1 VRFGRRCLRPRRRR
15 QGRCH
20 GHGATRVGANALLEA
35 YRAGEQEV
43 HEGEHVEGDK
53 VGLSVVSSAPR
64 LPVRSVPSH
73 QAREGGESE
82 DGVQTFTMPFSVVTW
97 MIVRRQ
103 LRCRPL
109 CGAASHD
116 VASVRNPV
124 KPQTNPIQR
133 FIVTALKPSETN
145 PAQSIR
151 YTRLG
156 RKLTRT
162 QETRIMYRPRWIYG
176 MCITALAKLVSDAS
190 RQQNRALS
198 LFRPANG
205 KLLSL

>member
-1 VRFGRRCLRPRRRR
+1 
-15 QGRCH
+15 
-20 GHGATRVGANALLEA
+20 LLEA

-103 LRCRPL
+103 SRCRLRAEP
-109 CGAASHD
+109 GET
-116 VASVRNPV
+116 
-124 KPQTNPIQR
+124 TNQP
-133 FIVTALKPSETN
+133 N
-145 PAQSIR
+145 PAIYRDSIKTVGNQPSPIHTLHTVGSEINQNPGNPDHVQAEMDLWNV
-151 YTRLG
+151 YNS
-156 RKLTRT
+156 
-162 QETRIMYRPRWIYG
+162 TRITSI
-176 MCITALAKLVSDAS
+176 
-190 RQQNRALS
+190 
-198 LFRPANG
+198 
-205 KLLSL
+205 